1 MISTHTKKNFGEK
14 KTLISGIKK
23 KIIRF
28 LQQILVGSQNIQCF
42 LLSYLVY
49 SQIWLIPIVDEVI
62 DHIYIYIYIYICH
75 YAISQILMRKFL
87 LEEGFR
93 SLGTL
98 GKTLISKWVVH

>member
-49 SQIWLIPIVDEVI
+49 SQIWLIPIVVEVI
-62 DHIYIYIYIYICH
+62 DHIYIYIYIYIYMSLCH
-75 YAISQILMRKFL
+75 KSNPYEKILIRR
-87 LEEGFR
+87 G
-93 SLGTL
+93 
-98 GKTLISKWVVH
+98 I

>member
-1 MISTHTKKNFGEK
+1 MGSVRIFLFLLENMISTHTKKNFGEK

-62 DHIYIYIYIYICH
+62 DHIYIYMSLCH
-75 YAISQILMRKFL
+75 KSNPYEKILIRR
-87 LEEGFR
+87 G
-93 SLGTL
+93 
-98 GKTLISKWVVH
+98 I